1 MLSSRCGT
9 APPDHPPQKLS
20 KPPTNT
26 SSSNLLAPARQKP
39 EPASPLTASD
49 ESTDGYFTNNPA
61 HGERK
66 ERHKTRSKIRT
77 YLYRPSPESGQ
88 FHSSDDDE
96 SSPRRF
102 ADVVKRRLSRTDSA
116 ISQNLT
122 VGAASAA
129 SSTSRLHLADTSSS
143 DLDDHDA
150 VKEQIREK
158 VWIDTLAAQNH
169 VSTPID
175 EDKHPDSVKSPIRR
189 RSLYTPGIATRSPE
203 DILRKPPPPEQ
214 VRSQADRDY
223 YYNPA
228 LPDSSPLSRLANLK
242 SPQNGRSTPSELD
255 YSHLGALQLGTLRV
269 TNGTASPAPQEQ
281 DISLASNS
289 TSDTTPYDGCHEPS
303 ESGRSK
309 ADECLTMADLPKDST
324 PRSHDNLHGNAA
336 SPAEPTLYTVAR
348 PNYITSD
355 SEVHSRPGSGSG
367 SFASLQNLTM
377 SHKPIKRK
385 PLPEVSSV
393 GRHDR
398 SRSGTARPISG
409 YYNDQYLI
417 ENRTYLDRNMPA
429 TRSLQTDTIEHRN
442 FSPMGNQERP
452 PESWRSFIP
461 GADQIHRNQGS
472 REDAFLKLTKN
483 QNARV
488 VPFAIDDT
496 HRKPPHEPPFD
507 KQHADSGYSSNISLE
522 STQMPT
528 SQVGLNSAA
537 PLDRPALLQSPCH
550 RLSQNPRESKP
561 TRFSQGSDESYKPT
575 ELNPGTQ
582 YSGNEQM
589 KAVANTEMER
599 STVDVGPDHLAV
611 GKQPPSPQK
620 PRKLQK
626 KRPKSQPP
634 LHRSPMLSDSLLSST
649 NIPPVPA
656 GIAALH
662 LERQATLPPMDHTHA
677 KLQHTEAYDMPED
690 LRSTT
695 TQTRFPSPMRESHNL
710 PRDRSSVFHKLASK
724 ARSRSRSRPRVTK
737 SPYHSDDEPAKS
749 DIIRSPS
756 WSDYGNKKTTEQ
768 RKKAR
773 SRSRPK
779 VVESPCHSDDE
790 SAKSDIMRSPSW
802 SEYGNKKKN
811 EQRKKAKAER
821 EAQKQMKHE
830 SSCEPEARSRS
841 KSRSRS
847 RFRSRSRK
855 RSSQGEPVPTLTNFG
870 TFSESLGGGP
880 YDIAIPSQ
888 TPNHQAPRNPI
899 QPHQINSAKYRV
911 VPKAAISVSP
921 FEGGRQRSHTSAT
934 VPLNEGIR
942 VSMGALPKP
951 DRPRS
956 LYFESRPIP
965 AMAMADLTQQRS
977 MLPQTNG
984 PDLTNDTRM
993 TKTSDTQLT
1002 NTPPQVSSRTHGPEA
1017 KSAYE
1022 AECSPSVEPEK
1033 KSPLAAP
1040 DTLVTHNTDTMEEL
1054 IDKLLEA
1061 PTHEARESLLEQMRQ
1076 VRQKSMVGSKIT
1088 GQQANR
1094 NTNSSSQGYEERA
1107 LGQSTTTLD
1116 TTQQRYRTTES
1127 GEPVAVKAT
1136 ANNHIRHHSPFVD
1149 APPMPPLPTAEG
1161 LHEQGTRRSIEQ
1173 SRRSKTLVA
1182 PQTPALEATKT
1193 DLWAGCAIQTEH
1205 RKAIES
1211 SSGWDAQRLAWSRRR
1226 KSAGEAL
1233 LVQNRPTGMAALGT
1247 LGDTSSEAERPRAVS
1262 RAMTAGLGQPVVA
1275 KDSQKAFHRPWA
1287 PAQGQET
1294 CAGDS
1299 TGALQSKL
1307 AATTPTFE
1315 RRSGRYE
1322 GGLLFGYEKGFGLG
1336 GSAGTRSTTKTG
1348 ATRKSLQISQG
1359 FGVDLSDVPIF
1370 VAPSK

>member
-9 APPDHPPQKLS
+9 DHPPQKLS

-26 SSSNLLAPARQKP
+26 SSSNLLAPTRQKP

-49 ESTDGYFTNNPA
+49 ESADGYFTNNPG
-61 HGERK
+61 HEERK
-66 ERHKTRSKIRT
+66 ERRNTRSKIRT
-77 YLYRPSPESGQ
+77 YLYRPSPESGHS
-88 FHSSDDDE
+88 HSSDDDE

-129 SSTSRLHLADTSSS
+129 SSTSRLHLADASSS

-169 VSTPID
+169 VPTPID

-214 VRSQADRDY
+214 IRSQADRDY

-228 LPDSSPLSRLANLK
+228 LPDSSPLSRLVNLR

-281 DISLASNS
+281 DISLASIP
-289 TSDTTPYDGCHEPS
+289 TLDTTSYDGCHEPS
-303 ESGRSK
+303 EGGRSE
-309 ADECLTMADLPKDST
+309 ADECLTMADLPKDSS
-324 PRSHDNLHGNAA
+324 PRSHNNSHGNAA
-336 SPAEPTLYTVAR
+336 SPAEPTLYTMAR
-348 PNYITSD
+348 PSYITSD
-355 SEVHSRPGSGSG
+355 GEIHSRPGSGSG
-367 SFASLQNLTM
+367 SFASLQSLTM

-398 SRSGTARPISG
+398 SRSGTARPVSG
-409 YYNDQYLI
+409 IYNDHYLI

-429 TRSLQTDTIEHRN
+429 TRSLQTDTIEHKN
-442 FSPMGNQERP
+442 FSPMSNQERP

-472 REDAFLKLTKN
+472 REDAFLKLTGN
-483 QNARV
+483 QISRV
-488 VPFAIDDT
+488 EPGGIEDT
-496 HRKPPHEPPFD
+496 HRKSPHEPPFD

-528 SQVGLNSAA
+528 SKVGLDSVAT
-537 PLDRPALLQSPCH
+537 LDGPALLQSPCY
-550 RLSQNPRESKP
+550 RLLQNSREFKA
-561 TRFSQGSDESYKPT
+561 TRSSQGSDESHKAN

-599 STVDVGPDHLAV
+599 YPLDVGPDHLAV
-611 GKQPPSPQK
+611 EKQSPSPQK
-620 PRKLQK
+620 PRRLQK

-634 LHRSPMLSDSLLSST
+634 LHHTPMLSDSLLSST

-656 GIAALH
+656 KIAALH
-662 LERQATLPPMDHTHA
+662 LERQARLPAIDHTRA
-677 KLQHTEAYDMPED
+677 KLPHTEAYDMPED
-690 LRSTT
+690 LTSTT
-695 TQTRFPSPMRESHNL
+695 TQTRFPSPMHESHDL
-710 PRDRSSVFHKLASK
+710 PRDRSSIFQKLASK

-737 SPYHSDDEPAKS
+737 SPYHSDDQPAKS
-749 DIIRSPS
+749 DIMRSPS

-773 SRSRPK
+773 SQSRPK
-779 VVESPCHSDDE
+779 VVESPCHSDNE
-790 SAKSDIMRSPSW
+790 SVKSDIMRSPSW
-802 SEYGNKKKN
+802 SEYGNKKKT
-811 EQRKKAKAER
+811 EQRKKAKAKR
-821 EAQKQMKHE
+821 EAQKQMKRE

-855 RSSQGEPVPTLTNFG
+855 RSSQGEPVATLTDFG
-870 TFSESLGGGP
+870 TVSESLGVGP

-888 TPNHQAPRNPI
+888 TPNHQSPRNQL
-899 QPHQINSAKYRV
+899 QPHQINSAKHRV
-911 VPKAAISVSP
+911 DPKAAISLSP

-956 LYFESRPIP
+956 MYFESRPIP
-965 AMAMADLTQQRS
+965 AMAMADLTQRRS
-977 MLPQTNG
+977 MLPRTNG
-984 PDLTNDTRM
+984 QFLTNDTRM
-993 TKTSDTQLT
+993 IKTSDTQMI
-1002 NTPPQVSSRTHGPEA
+1002 NTGPQVSSRTLGPAA
-1017 KSAYE
+1017 KSVYE
-1022 AECSPSVEPEK
+1022 AESSSSVEPEK
-1033 KSPLAAP
+1033 KTPLAST
-1040 DTLVTHNTDTMEEL
+1040 DTLMTHKTDTMEEL
-1054 IDKLLEA
+1054 VDKLLEA

-1076 VRQKSMVGSKIT
+1076 VRQKTMVGSKIT
-1088 GQQANR
+1088 DQQANR
-1094 NTNSSSQGYEERA
+1094 NMNSSSQGYEERV
-1107 LGQSTTTLD
+1107 LGQSTPTLG

-1127 GEPVAVKAT
+1127 GEPKAVKAT
-1136 ANNHIRHHSPFVD
+1136 ANDPVGHHSMFVD
-1149 APPMPPLPTAEG
+1149 APPMPPLPTAED
-1161 LHEQGTRRSIEQ
+1161 LHEQETRRSIEQ
-1173 SRRSKTLVA
+1173 SRRSKTLVP

-1233 LVQNRPTGMAALGT
+1233 LVQNRPTDMASSGT
-1247 LGDTSSEAERPRAVS
+1247 LGDTSSEAERPPTVS
-1262 RAMTAGLGQPVVA
+1262 RAMTAGLEQPAVA

-1287 PAQGQET
+1287 PTQGQ
-1294 CAGDS
+1294 CAGES
-1299 TGALQSKL
+1299 TGALQSKV
-1307 AATTPTFE
+1307 AATTATFE

-1322 GGLLFGYEKGFGLG
+1322 GGLLFGYEKGYGLG